1 MCFALLLLVV
11 MFCFCVCLRL
21 VGAILDWFAGLV
33 FCCVIILLFWTVD
46 FRYFVCLVIS
56 LLLFDWVVDVGCGI
70 CLCNGWFV
78 ACGLGWL
85 TYFVVYYLVC
95 LCCMQLVVGL

>member
-1 MCFALLLLVV
+1 M
-11 MFCFCVCLRL
+11 
-21 VGAILDWFAGLV
+21 
-33 FCCVIILLFWTVD
+33 
-46 FRYFVCLVIS
+46 IS
-56 LLLFDWVVDVGCGI
+56 LLLFDCVVGVVGGI

>member
-1 MCFALLLLVV
+1 MLLLLVV

-33 FCCVIILLFWTVD
+33 FCCAIILLFWTVD

-56 LLLFDWVVDVGCGI
+56 LLLFDCVVGVACGI